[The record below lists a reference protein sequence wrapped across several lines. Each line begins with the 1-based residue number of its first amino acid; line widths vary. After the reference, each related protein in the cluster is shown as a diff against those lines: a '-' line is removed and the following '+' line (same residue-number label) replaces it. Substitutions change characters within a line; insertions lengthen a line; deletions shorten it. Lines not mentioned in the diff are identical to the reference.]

1 MSGFLNKIPLKNHA
15 YAIDSE
21 KFNLNRDVEKGP
33 EDNRDHD
40 GVPSSEG
47 GSSPDELVIDADLEL
62 EEEHVEGAE
71 EDDDEQLEPISAVD
85 DSSLHHRGSFSG
97 LSLFST
103 ASMDLRHRPRSG
115 PPAWW
120 IKLKAFLYPPDLQNE
135 SGSSSI
141 PNYRYTPIFS
151 AVIIPFSILLEIPG
165 LTGNWY
171 IRTINNQTVEKRPN
185 PILLDVALGISMG
198 CALVANVALIVRF
211 LEKNVKLMTIL
222 CVTFLT
228 LHDLIN
234 IIAVT
239 TFGVENRFD
248 DGFTYGESFWMTLC
262 STIASTF
269 TNASLITDFIRTP
282 DFASSGSGLTRKQRS
297 LVIMVIILLVYIAF
311 GALIEGILLELNFI
325 DALYFTI
332 CSIEAIGFGDVP
344 PTTTSSKVFVCFY
357 AIFGIINLALAVS
370 LTRETVLEALE
381 VGYRKRVHAARV
393 KRKNLHWRKR
403 VARRWREAVEWR
415 LREKEHPIWVMD
427 TSDTS
432 GVSGFVR
439 HWALLFVDRTFP
451 QWTWRSK
458 WKGLG
463 AVAHPK
469 GMHLNLEALEGSA
482 LESAAMEA
490 GVPLSELLPPGFAKR
505 WAEKHPSRGGEDS
518 RSTSFSST
526 ASASARMSRQISD
539 SNLSSRLDAWMSRLQ
554 NVQKNLSHNTDDIP
568 LTHAR
573 LGRMVAMLGGFA
585 LAINRPGALQGSDNR
600 SSSKPIKADTA
611 NGGLLLKASSSI
623 KEEKTISQQYDAYR
637 HAMEREEVKAF
648 YARLTVVWTLFL
660 VFWLVGSGVF
670 MVTEGWSFGI
680 ALYFCVIAF
689 TTIGFGDYSPKTPAG
704 RSIFVGWALLGVA
717 TMTILISVVAEAYT
731 SRYKNVLQS
740 TKIFDRAVTRY
751 KAREKAKALTKSQ
764 NQSKVLPPTVPLTLS
779 PRPSLSAQI
788 PKFPQKEA
796 NSDSLPC
803 SQSHPKSD
811 THIHTAKG
819 GGFANLPHTIRQVDR
834 KLEQL
839 PRRILAHAHLFS
851 EHLQYFV
858 GPGSVGHNG
867 GPSNGQEVPSS
878 LRKLMDDIAGAS
890 KFGERIQ
897 TEILQDADAR
907 QTLFT
912 LSIEKALRKM
922 IEAAE
927 DAIESLEERNR
938 LLALNEDY
946 NDHDEQDEQDETRPS
961 RSPEIRFTTNQKE

>member
-1 MSGFLNKIPLKNHA
+1 MSRFLHKISSQNHTT
-15 YAIDSE
+15 DSE
-21 KFNLNRDVEKGP
+21 KYNLSQDIEKGVQNDSDDNGGSFP
-33 EDNRDHD
+33 ED
-40 GVPSSEG
+40 
-47 GSSPDELVIDADLEL
+47 GSSPDEPVDEDAQSEL
-62 EEEHVEGAE
+62 EDDHIDDVE
-71 EDDDEQLEPISAVD
+71 EDDEQVEPISSTTD
-85 DSSLHHRGSFSG
+85 NGLHHRGSFSG

-103 ASMDLRHRPRSG
+103 TSIDMRYRPRSG
-115 PPAWW
+115 PPKWW
-120 IKLKAFLYPPDLQNE
+120 IKLKAFLYPPDPQND
-135 SGSSSI
+135 SSLI

-171 IRTINNQTVEKRPN
+171 IRTVDNQTVEKRDN

-198 CALVANVALIVRF
+198 CALVANVALIIRF
-211 LEKNVKLMTIL
+211 LEKNVKLMTIV
-222 CVTFLT
+222 CVVFLT

-248 DGFTYGESFWMTLC
+248 DGFTYGQSFWMTLC
-262 STIASTF
+262 STIASTC

-332 CSIEAIGFGDVP
+332 CSIEAIGFGDIP
-344 PTTTSSKVFVCFY
+344 PTTTGSKVFVCFY
-357 AIFGIINLALAVS
+357 AIFGIVNLALAVS

-381 VGYRKRVHAARV
+381 VGYRKRVHAARA

-403 VARRWREAVEWR
+403 VAQRWREAVEFR
-415 LREKEHPIWVMD
+415 LREKGHPIWVMD
-427 TSDTS
+427 TDRDS
-432 GVSGFVR
+432 GIWGFVR
-439 HWALLFVDRTFP
+439 HRVLLFIDRTFP

-469 GMHLNLEALEGSA
+469 GMHLNLEALDGPA

-505 WAEKHPSRGGEDS
+505 WATTHPTSGPTNDEDDE
-518 RSTSFSST
+518 RSSESSSSA
-526 ASASARMSRQISD
+526 ASASAGGILSRH
-539 SNLSSRLDAWMSRLQ
+539 NSSLRLDAWLSRLQ
-554 NVQKNLSHNTDDIP
+554 DVRKSLSQNTAELP

-585 LAINRPGALQGSDNR
+585 LAVNRPGALQGSANT
-600 SSSKPIKADTA
+600 SSAQQTVAKGDAVKNASPSKA
-611 NGGLLLKASSSI
+611 ASSV
-623 KEEKTISQQYDAYR
+623 KQEKTISQQYEAYR
-637 HAMEREEVKAF
+637 LAMEREEVKAF
-648 YARLTVVWTLFL
+648 YARLIVVWTLFL

-670 MVTEGWSFGI
+670 MATEGWSFGI

-689 TTIGFGDYSPKTPAG
+689 TTIGYGDYSPKSPAG

-751 KAREKAKALTKSQ
+751 KAREKAKEAAKSQ
-764 NQSKVLPPTVPLTLS
+764 RTPKLPPSPALS
-779 PRPSLSAQI
+779 SQI
-788 PKFPQKEA
+788 PRSPQNDA
-796 NSDSLPC
+796 NTDAPPC
-803 SQSHPKSD
+803 PQPHPKSD
-811 THIHTAKG
+811 TLLHRKG
-819 GGFANLPHTIRQVDR
+819 GKFGNLSNTIRQVDR
-834 KLEQL
+834 ELEQL
-839 PRRILAHAHLFS
+839 PRRILAHAHIFS

-858 GPGSVGHNG
+858 GPGSLNANG
-867 GPSNGQEVPSS
+867 GLSEGQEIPPS

-897 TEILQDADAR
+897 NEILQDAEAR

-938 LLALNEDY
+938 VLALNSEDRSDD
-946 NDHDEQDEQDETRPS
+946 NDEQAEALM
-961 RSPEIRFTTNQKE
+961 RSPEIRFAPGIPEDQHR

>member
-1 MSGFLNKIPLKNHA
+1 MSAFLNKISSKTQGST
-15 YAIDSE
+15 IDLE
-21 KFNLNRDVEKGP
+21 KFALSRDIEHGLA
-33 EDNRDHD
+33 DNGEQDRA
-40 GVPSSEG
+40 VFSEG
-47 GSSPDELVIDADLEL
+47 HGSLAHELDEPVIDDAEL
-62 EEEHVEGAE
+62 ESEGVE
-71 EDDDEQLEPISAVD
+71 EDDDEHLEPNTTT
-85 DSSLHHRGSFSG
+85 SSLHHRGSFSG
-97 LSLFST
+97 FSLFST
-103 ASMDLRHRPRSG
+103 ASVDLRYHPRSG
-115 PPAWW
+115 PPQWW
-120 IKLKAFLYPPDLQNE
+120 IKLKAFLYPPDPQNDP
-135 SGSSSI
+135 SGSSFI

-171 IRTINNQTVEKRPN
+171 IRTVNNQTVEKRSN

-211 LEKNVKLMTIL
+211 LEKNVKLMTIV
-222 CVTFLT
+222 CVVFLT

-248 DGFTYGESFWMTLC
+248 DGFTYGQSFWMTLC

-269 TNASLITDFIRTP
+269 TNAGLITDFLRTP

-297 LVIMVIILLVYIAF
+297 LVIMVIILLVYVAF
-311 GALIEGILLELNFI
+311 GALIQTILLELNFI

-332 CSIEAIGFGDVP
+332 CSIEAIGFGDIP
-344 PTTTSSKVFVCFY
+344 PVTTGSKVFICFY

-393 KRKNLHWRKR
+393 KRKTLRWRKR
-403 VARRWREAVEWR
+403 VAHRWREAVEWR
-415 LREKEHPIWVMD
+415 LREKGYPIWVMD
-427 TSDTS
+427 SS
-432 GVSGFVR
+432 QNAGVSGFIR
-439 HWALLFVDRTFP
+439 HWVLLFVDKTFP

-469 GMHLNLEALEGSA
+469 GMHLNLEALEGLA

-505 WAEKHPSRGGEDS
+505 WAERHDLTSDEET
-518 RSTSFSST
+518 RSISVSST
-526 ASASARMSRQISD
+526 TSASTPLSRRNSD
-539 SNLSSRLDAWMSRLQ
+539 SNSIPSRLNPWMTRLK
-554 NVQKNLSHNTDDIP
+554 NAQKDYKQDTDTIP
-568 LTHAR
+568 LTYAR

-585 LAINRPGALQGSDNR
+585 LAVNKPGALKR
-600 SSSKPIKADTA
+600 SARGASSQPTKANPA
-611 NGGLLLKASSSI
+611 NGGPSLTTSSSI
-623 KEEKTISQQYDAYR
+623 KEQRSISQQYDAYR
-637 HAMEREEVKAF
+637 IAMEREEVKAF

-680 ALYFCVIAF
+680 AMYFCVIAF
-689 TTIGFGDYSPKTPAG
+689 TTIGYGDYSPKTPAG

-740 TKIFDRAVTRY
+740 TKIFDRAVSRY
-751 KAREKAKALTKSQ
+751 KAREKAKTLVKSQ
-764 NQSKVLPPTVPLTLS
+764 KKPKVPPPATTLS
-779 PRPSLSAQI
+779 SPPPPSLTSTQI
-788 PKFPQKEA
+788 PKLLPKEA
-796 NSDSLPC
+796 NAESAPHPQSSGTHTHLPTKG
-803 SQSHPKSD
+803 SGFGNLSH
-811 THIHTAKG
+811 I
-819 GGFANLPHTIRQVDR
+819 IRQVDG
-834 KLEQL
+834 KLEEL
-839 PRRILAHAHLFS
+839 PRRILSHAQLFS

-858 GPGSVGHNG
+858 GPGSVGANG
-867 GPSNGQEVPSS
+867 GPSQGQEIPTC
-878 LRKLMDDIAGAS
+878 LKNLMDDIAGAS

-897 TEILQDADAR
+897 TEILQDAEAR

-938 LLALNEDY
+938 LLAVE
-946 NDHDEQDEQDETRPS
+946 HDDNGEQIETLPAA
-961 RSPEIRFTTNQKE
+961 RSSEIRFSTI